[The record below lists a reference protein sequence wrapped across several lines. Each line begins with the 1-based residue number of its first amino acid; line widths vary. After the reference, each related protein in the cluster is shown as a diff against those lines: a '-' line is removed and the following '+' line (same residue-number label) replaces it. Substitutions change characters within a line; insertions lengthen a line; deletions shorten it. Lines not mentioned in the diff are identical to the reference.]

1 MTGIQNNHTLTQ
13 HAKVALVFISSN
25 QTNNYPNERGLADL
39 CPLKD
44 PCPNLKPEAEMVAT
58 RQLSRH
64 LSNLPYRIRRPLR
77 IIQDRKLTAHELS
90 SPGGLGDGEALE
102 SDVPKLCGTW
112 PASAAQADWPRLAGA
127 RV

>member
-1 MTGIQNNHTLTQ
+1 MGILPKITPVRTLS
-13 HAKVALVFISSN
+13 V
-25 QTNNYPNERGLADL
+25 
-39 CPLKD
+39 
-44 PCPNLKPEAEMVAT
+44 KPEAEMVAT

>member
-1 MTGIQNNHTLTQ
+1 M
-13 HAKVALVFISSN
+13 ARCS
-25 QTNNYPNERGLADL
+25 LAFT
-39 CPLKD
+39 PVRT
-44 PCPNLKPEAEMVAT
+44 LKPESEMAT

>member
-25 QTNNYPNERGLADL
+25 QTNNYPNERGLARCSL
-39 CPLKD
+39 AFTPVRT
-44 PCPNLKPEAEMVAT
+44 LKPESEMAT